1 MLEEQ
6 ELQPAVVWS
15 ILHVCQRR
23 QSRISGLGMWKALEG
38 GDSEGFTAWDLQN
51 EAGQG

>member
-1 MLEEQ
+1 MEEQ
-6 ELQPAVVWS
+6 ELQSAVEEHFRHLS
-15 ILHVCQRR
+15 EETEQNFR
-23 QSRISGLGMWKALEG
+23 SFGMWKALEG